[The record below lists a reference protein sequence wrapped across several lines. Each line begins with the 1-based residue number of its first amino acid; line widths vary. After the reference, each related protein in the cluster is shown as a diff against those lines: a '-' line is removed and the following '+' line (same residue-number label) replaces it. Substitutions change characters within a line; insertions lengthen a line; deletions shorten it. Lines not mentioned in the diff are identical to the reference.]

1 MITIIKNELKRTRT
15 GLIIW
20 SAAAALIAWFGML
33 EYPVIGQ
40 NIELFEEALNL
51 IPKIGRLICGVY
63 NSNLYDPLGYY
74 TVMYYWTG
82 LIVFAHAIY
91 TGASIIS
98 KESRD
103 KTVEYLFTKPY
114 KREEIVWAKIITGFV
129 NISVIAFVVIAA
141 TMLGMAPVINEPT
154 VYWQVLVSGIGMLLT
169 QCVLM
174 SLGLICSAIFKT
186 YKSGTW
192 GAIIVLLISYCLM
205 FFVQYIEKPSLNFF
219 SPLTY
224 FSISDVVANGLGI
237 LYILLSILVMAVCL
251 YFVQRFY
258 AKKAMII

>member
-1 MITIIKNELKRTRT
+1 MNAIIKNELKRTRT
-15 GLIIW
+15 GLILW
-20 SAAAALIAWFGML
+20 SVVAALIAWFGMI

-40 NIELFEEALNL
+40 NIGLFEEALNL

-63 NSNLYDPLGYY
+63 NSNLNDPLGYY

-98 KESRD
+98 RESRD

-114 KREEIVWAKIITGFV
+114 KRREIVWSKIITGFV
-129 NISVIAFVVIAA
+129 NVLIIAIVAIAA
-141 TMLGMAPVINEPT
+141 TMLGMIPVINESA
-154 VYWQVLVSGIGMLLT
+154 VYRQVFITGIGMLFT

-174 SLGLICSAIFKT
+174 SLGFMCSALFKT
-186 YKSGTW
+186 YKSGTR
-192 GAIIVLLISYCLM
+192 GAIIILLASYCLM
-205 FFVQYIEKPSLNFF
+205 FFVQYVDKPSLHFL

-224 FSISDVVANGLGI
+224 FSISDVVKNGLGL
-237 LYILLSILVMAVCL
+237 LYMLLSVLVMAVCL
-251 YFVQRFY
+251 YLTQRFY
-258 AKKAMII
+258 SKKAMIA